1 MKNLKDIKDHGQ
13 YIPRNPKKYV
23 GRYPLVTRSSW
34 ERSFMQWLDVNP
46 NVIEWSSESI
56 YIAYFDP
63 VQKKRRRYF
72 PDFYMLLKD
81 NNGNIQQYIIEIKP
95 FKETH
100 PPCNRNSNKSRK
112 TLLYEQ
118 KTWATNEAKWNAA
131 IQWCSKMNMV
141 FRIMTEK
148 ELFGKK

>member
-1 MKNLKDIKDHGQ
+1 MKNLKDIKAHGQ
-13 YIPRNPKKYV
+13 YIPKNSKKYV
-23 GRYPLVTRSSW
+23 GRYPLIPRSSW
-34 ERSFMQWLDVNP
+34 ERSFMQWLDANP
-46 NVIEWSSESI
+46 NVLEWSSESI
-56 YIAYFDP
+56 YIIYFDP
-63 VQKKRRRYF
+63 VSRRKRKYF

-81 NNGNIQQYIIEIKP
+81 SNGKIQQYIIEIKP
-95 FKETH
+95 FKYSH
-100 PPCNRNSNKSRK
+100 PPSNRGNKSRK

-141 FRIMTEK
+141 FHILTEK